1 MNLRMMFA
9 ISVVVTIVIM
19 AARPVEIVGIG
30 VPLKYMILKIIR
42 THMRWRIIILM
53 RSLRLSLVRDLK
65 DVKEDLIS

>member
-53 RSLRLSLVRDLK
+53 RSLRLSLIKDLK
-65 DVKEDLIS
+65 GVKEDLIS